1 MLGATLMKCQSEMSI
16 YVSDDK
22 KELFQTCI
30 EYIGNVHEVVS
41 SSLKG
46 MQKPDGASLLPQ
58 TLKKMGIFEEQRN
71 FSEVCTGI
79 SEWMTNLRKGDEVNE
94 KSKPLQEKHKKIFFN
109 EISKGEDVVAMLT
122 QGIGSCYLIW
132 LQTQKMYVS
141 KEERDRLGK
150 MIDSTSVGVRNIQT
164 QLNSEQMAVIRVWSD
179 IIRGYSGFAMDFSTW
194 DSVRRWLE
202 TQKNRLASME
212 TITSTEL
219 LREEYQFGNCFRDN
233 VMSILPG
240 NAGVA
245 LDESKEETVA
255 SIYRLALGMTSEYC
269 KISM

>member
-1 MLGATLMKCQSEMSI
+1 
-16 YVSDDK
+16 
-22 KELFQTCI
+22 
-30 EYIGNVHEVVS
+30 
-41 SSLKG
+41 
-46 MQKPDGASLLPQ
+46 
-58 TLKKMGIFEEQRN
+58 
-71 FSEVCTGI
+71 
-79 SEWMTNLRKGDEVNE
+79 MTSLRKRGEVNE
-94 KSKPLQEKHKKIFFN
+94 ESNPLQEKHKKIFFN

-219 LREEYQFGNCFRDN
+219 LQEEYQFGNCFRDN